1 MASLPASSFSNGSPI
16 PIRKGNA
23 IIVTGKVLA
32 TSNPVDV
39 HVGNR
44 IRLRRTLLGMSQE
57 RLGTALGLTFQ
68 QVQKYERGRNRV
80 GASRLYDL
88 AHVLGV
94 PVAFFF
100 EGLSE
105 HDAPAP
111 EAGNVAGMAEPD
123 ESLPDDSLPQCTAP
137 SVQPDDLALFSRRET
152 IELVRAYYGIED
164 SGTRR
169 RVLDL
174 VRSMSA
180 S

>member
-1 MASLPASSFSNGSPI
+1 MP
-16 PIRKGNA
+16 
-23 IIVTGKVLA
+23 T

-57 RLGTALGLTFQ
+57 RLGNALGLTFQ

-88 AHVLGV
+88 ACVLDV

-100 EGLSE
+100 VGLPDPVGSMDARPVGPDGVSE
-105 HDAPAP
+105 P
-111 EAGNVAGMAEPD
+111 GMQLAEPVAV
-123 ESLPDDSLPQCTAP
+123 PPVATAP
-137 SVQPDDLALFSRRET
+137 IGDMSLFSRRET

-164 SGTRR
+164 GGTRR

-174 VRSMSA
+174 VRSMGA
-180 S
+180 C

>member
-1 MASLPASSFSNGSPI
+1 MDHRISDTEG
-16 PIRKGNA
+16 KA
-23 IIVTGKVLA
+23 IIVTGKMPT

-57 RLGTALGLTFQ
+57 RLGNALGLTFQ
-68 QVQKYERGRNRV
+68 QVQKYERVRNRV

-88 AHVLGV
+88 ACVLDV

-100 EGLSE
+100 
-105 HDAPAP
+105 
-111 EAGNVAGMAEPD
+111 AG
-123 ESLPDDSLPQCTAP
+123 LPDPVGSMEPCP
-137 SVQPDDLALFSRRET
+137 SGPEGVSEPAVPLGGSMAVGDMPPPATNTGDLALFSRRET

-164 SGTRR
+164 SSTRR

-174 VRSMSA
+174 VRSMGA
-180 S
+180 C

>member
-1 MASLPASSFSNGSPI
+1 MS
-16 PIRKGNA
+16 
-23 IIVTGKVLA
+23 A

-57 RLGTALGLTFQ
+57 RLGNALGLTFQ

-88 AHVLGV
+88 ACVLDV
-94 PVAFFF
+94 PVGFFF
-100 EGLSE
+100 AGLPAYADTTDRPVT
-105 HDAPAP
+105 DA
-111 EAGNVAGMAEPD
+111 VDGMAEPD
-123 ESLPDDSLPQCTAP
+123 APTLSSALPTVAQ
-137 SVQPDDLALFSRRET
+137 DDLALLSRRET
-152 IELVRAYYGIED
+152 IELVRAYYGTED

-174 VRSMSA
+174 VRSMGA
-180 S
+180 SS

>member
-1 MASLPASSFSNGSPI
+1 MS
-16 PIRKGNA
+16 
-23 IIVTGKVLA
+23 A

-57 RLGTALGLTFQ
+57 RLGNALGLTFQ

-88 AHVLGV
+88 ACVLDV
-94 PVAFFF
+94 PVGFFF
-100 EGLSE
+100 ADLPTQAG
-105 HDAPAP
+105 DADQPDT
-111 EAGNVAGMAEPD
+111 GNAQGMAEPAA
-123 ESLPDDSLPQCTAP
+123 SLLLPTVAQ
-137 SVQPDDLALFSRRET
+137 DDLALLSRRET

-174 VRSMSA
+174 VRSMGA

>member
-1 MASLPASSFSNGSPI
+1 MSAA
-16 PIRKGNA
+16 
-23 IIVTGKVLA
+23 
-32 TSNPVDV
+32 SNPVDV

-57 RLGTALGLTFQ
+57 RLGNALGLTFQ

-88 AHVLGV
+88 ACVLDV

-100 EGLSE
+100 DGLPDRGMGQGYGMIDE
-105 HDAPAP
+105 T
-111 EAGNVAGMAEPD
+111 AGMAEPAA
-123 ESLPDDSLPQCTAP
+123 SVAP
-137 SVQPDDLALFSRRET
+137 IAGMKEVGRATIPADDLALLSRRET
-152 IELVRAYYGIED
+152 IDLVRAYYGIED

-174 VRSMSA
+174 VRSMGA
-180 S
+180 

>member
-1 MASLPASSFSNGSPI
+1 MS
-16 PIRKGNA
+16 
-23 IIVTGKVLA
+23 A

-57 RLGTALGLTFQ
+57 RLGNALGLTFQ

-88 AHVLGV
+88 SCVLDVPVGFFFAGLPAHVDTTDR
-94 PVAFFF
+94 PVT
-100 EGLSE
+100 
-105 HDAPAP
+105 DT
-111 EAGNVAGMAEPD
+111 VDGMAEP
-123 ESLPDDSLPQCTAP
+123 EAPTLSSALPTVAQ
-137 SVQPDDLALFSRRET
+137 DDLALLSRRET

-174 VRSMSA
+174 VRSMGA
-180 S
+180 SS

>member
-1 MASLPASSFSNGSPI
+1 MSAA
-16 PIRKGNA
+16 
-23 IIVTGKVLA
+23 
-32 TSNPVDV
+32 SNPVDV

-57 RLGTALGLTFQ
+57 RLGNALGLTFQ

-88 AHVLGV
+88 ACVLDV

-100 EGLSE
+100 DGLPDRGME
-105 HDAPAP
+105 QDADVVG
-111 EAGNVAGMAEPD
+111 EAAGMAE
-123 ESLPDDSLPQCTAP
+123 STACVAP
-137 SVQPDDLALFSRRET
+137 IAGVKEEGRAETPVDDLALLSRRET
-152 IELVRAYYGIED
+152 IDLVRAYYGIED

-174 VRSMSA
+174 VRSMGA
-180 S
+180 

>member
-1 MASLPASSFSNGSPI
+1 M
-16 PIRKGNA
+16 
-23 IIVTGKVLA
+23 TGKLLA

-68 QVQKYERGRNRV
+68 QIQKYERGRNRV

-88 AHVLGV
+88 AVVLGV

-105 HDAPAP
+105 QGDTAPD
-111 EAGNVAGMAEPD
+111 AGNVAGMAAPD
-123 ESLPDDSLPQCTAP
+123 GPVPTDPAVQCALPSA
-137 SVQPDDLALFSRRET
+137 QPDDLTLLSRRET

-180 S
+180 N

>member
-1 MASLPASSFSNGSPI
+1 MSAA
-16 PIRKGNA
+16 
-23 IIVTGKVLA
+23 
-32 TSNPVDV
+32 SNPVDV

-57 RLGTALGLTFQ
+57 RLGNALGLTFQ

-88 AHVLGV
+88 ACVLDV

-100 EGLSE
+100 EGLPDRGME
-105 HDAPAP
+105 QGAGVADAA
-111 EAGNVAGMAEPD
+111 AGMAEPVACVAPIPALKED
-123 ESLPDDSLPQCTAP
+123 ARAELP
-137 SVQPDDLALFSRRET
+137 VDDLALLSRRET
-152 IELVRAYYGIED
+152 IDLVRAYYGIED

-174 VRSMSA
+174 VRSMGA
-180 S
+180 

>member
-1 MASLPASSFSNGSPI
+1 MP
-16 PIRKGNA
+16 
-23 IIVTGKVLA
+23 T

-57 RLGTALGLTFQ
+57 RLGNALGLTFQ

-88 AHVLGV
+88 ACVLDV

-100 EGLSE
+100 TG
-105 HDAPAP
+105 
-111 EAGNVAGMAEPD
+111 
-123 ESLPDDSLPQCTAP
+123 LPDPVGSMEPCQAGPEGVSEPGVQLAENMTAGEA
-137 SVQPDDLALFSRRET
+137 SASATGTGDMGLFSRRET
-152 IELVRAYYGIED
+152 IELIRAYYGIED

-174 VRSMSA
+174 VRSMGA
-180 S
+180 C

>member
-1 MASLPASSFSNGSPI
+1 MSS
-16 PIRKGNA
+16 A
-23 IIVTGKVLA
+23 
-32 TSNPVDV
+32 SNPVDV

-57 RLGTALGLTFQ
+57 RLGNALGLTFQ

-88 AHVLGV
+88 ACVLDV

-100 EGLSE
+100 DGLPDRGME
-105 HDAPAP
+105 Q
-111 EAGNVAGMAEPD
+111 GAGMAEPVAD
-123 ESLPDDSLPQCTAP
+123 VAP
-137 SVQPDDLALFSRRET
+137 IPGVKEAGRGETPVDDLALLSRRET
-152 IELVRAYYGIED
+152 IDLVRAYYGIED

-174 VRSMSA
+174 VRSMGA
-180 S
+180 

>member
-1 MASLPASSFSNGSPI
+1 
-16 PIRKGNA
+16 
-23 IIVTGKVLA
+23 
-32 TSNPVDV
+32 
-39 HVGNR
+39 
-44 IRLRRTLLGMSQE
+44 MSQE

-68 QVQKYERGRNRV
+68 QIQKYERGRNRV

-88 AHVLGV
+88 AVVLGV

-105 HDAPAP
+105 QGDAAP
-111 EAGNVAGMAEPD
+111 EAGNVAGMAAPD
-123 ESLPDDSLPQCTAP
+123 EAVPTGSLEQCAP
-137 SVQPDDLALFSRRET
+137 SSVQPDDLTLFSRRET
-152 IELVRAYYGIED
+152 IDLVRAYYGIED

-180 S
+180 N